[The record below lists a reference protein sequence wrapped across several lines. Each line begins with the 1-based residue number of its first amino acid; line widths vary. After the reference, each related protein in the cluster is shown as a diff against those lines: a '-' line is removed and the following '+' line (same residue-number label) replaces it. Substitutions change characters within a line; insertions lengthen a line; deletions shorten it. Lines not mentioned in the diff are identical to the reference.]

1 VAVTAAAS
9 DAPAPSQRTSGKALL
24 EVVDLHVRFDTAAG
38 TAHAVRGVG
47 FSVGEGETL
56 GIVGESGCGKSAT
69 ILSLPRLLPPSI
81 ATISG
86 GAVWFDGTDLLR
98 ADDRTLH
105 SVRGGD
111 IGVIFQDPL
120 SSLNPVLRMHRQ
132 LTEGPRQHLGLS
144 RREATDRA
152 LELLAAV
159 GIPDPHRRLRQYPS
173 EYSGG
178 MRQRAMIAMAL
189 ASEPRL
195 LLADEPTT
203 ALDVTVQAQILALVR
218 RLRDERGLS
227 VVWVTHDLGIVAGL
241 VDRVLVMYAGTIVE
255 QADVR
260 TIYRAPHHPY
270 TQALLGSIPRVDIR
284 RRVALPSIP
293 GSPPSLL
300 DPPPGCP
307 FTARCAHRMERCDH
321 ERPSLRVVGEGHASA
336 CFLDITRRT
345 PS

>member
-1 VAVTAAAS
+1 MT
-9 DAPAPSQRTSGKALL
+9 APAPTPAIDPPLPAGRRPLL

-38 TAHAVRGVG
+38 SAQAVRGVS
-47 FSVGEGETL
+47 FTVDEGETI

-86 GAVWFDGTDLLR
+86 GSVRFDGTDLLH
-98 ADDRTLH
+98 ANERTLH
-105 SVRGGD
+105 SVRGGE

-120 SSLNPVLRMHRQ
+120 SSLNPVLRMRRQ
-132 LTEGPRQHLGLS
+132 LTEGPRQHLGLTKS
-144 RREATDRA
+144 KAAERA
-152 LELLAAV
+152 LELLTAV
-159 GIPDPHRRLRQYPS
+159 GIPDPQRRLRQYPS

-218 RLRDERGLS
+218 RLRVERGLS
-227 VVWVTHDLGIVAGL
+227 VVWVTHDLGIIAGL
-241 VDRVLVMYAGTIVE
+241 ADRVLVMYAGTIVE

-260 TIYRAPHHPY
+260 TIYHQPHHPY
-270 TQALLGSIPRVDIR
+270 TQALLDSIPRVDVR
-284 RRVALPSIP
+284 RRSALPSIP
-293 GSPPSLL
+293 GAPPSLI

-321 ERPSLRVVGEGHASA
+321 ERPALRVIGEGHTSA
-336 CFLDITRRT
+336 CFLDIT
-345 PS
+345 PKKSS